1 MIALLVVGAIALVVV
16 LVLALGDSDDSDPA
30 TAAGPL
36 SAVISRQTPAEAPFE
51 GLGELEIAVGDR
63 CLRVAV
69 ADSTDERVDG
79 LRDRTDLG
87 PYDGML
93 FVFQGPTE
101 SGFTMSGVTDP
112 LEIAFYAADGSRTS
126 GRVMAACP
134 EKAET
139 ECPVYGADGPY
150 EYAIETRVGQLPSGA
165 VTACPST

>member
-1 MIALLVVGAIALVVV
+1 MIALLVGAVALVVV
-16 LVLALGDSDDSDPA
+16 LVLAFGDSDDSDPT

-51 GLGELEIAVGDR
+51 GLGELEIAVGGDR

-87 PYDGML
+87 AYDGML

-139 ECPVYGADGPY
+139 ECPVYAADGPY

-165 VTACPST
+165 VTACSST